1 MPSCVM
7 SIVFESARS
16 MVVAFE
22 VSAVCSRSRSVK
34 SSDLSAVSVM
44 TADASVDES
53 VDSEPLCTAE
63 DEVCAVD
70 LADEDSEQDARAV
83 VIASISESMMA
94 HFFFNIV
101 ITSVVFQV
109 VVVFVMYTLYSPNL
123 KCTLGECENSKKSF

>member
-1 MPSCVM
+1 M

-22 VSAVCSRSRSVK
+22 VSVVCSRSRSVK

-53 VDSEPLCTAE
+53 VDSELLCTAD
-63 DEVCAVD
+63 DEVCAVE

>member
-1 MPSCVM
+1 
-7 SIVFESARS
+7 
-16 MVVAFE
+16 
-22 VSAVCSRSRSVK
+22 
-34 SSDLSAVSVM
+34 DLSAVSVM
-44 TADASVDES
+44 TADADVDES
-53 VDSEPLCTAE
+53 VDSELLWTAD

-70 LADEDSEQDARAV
+70 LEDEDSEQDASAV
-83 VIASISESMMA
+83 VIASTSESMMA